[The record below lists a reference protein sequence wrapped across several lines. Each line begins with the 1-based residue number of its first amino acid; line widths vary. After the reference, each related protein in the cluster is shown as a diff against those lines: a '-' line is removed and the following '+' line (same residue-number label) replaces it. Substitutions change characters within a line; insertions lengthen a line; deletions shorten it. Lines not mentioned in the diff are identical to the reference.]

1 MQVAEIKIAREQ
13 AAELYR
19 KYQEHRHYQTD
30 VDADIARAYKEIAR
44 GKVVIRALESIR
56 LAGLKEG
63 GLPKLAIAP
72 ADAVACRCE
81 RSWNGEATMD
91 ARDPRAGWRHTEAEN
106 WRIERSFIHFPRD
119 SFPRYP
125 GHERTPRGVAL
136 VPPVPLH
143 LRPKR
148 GLANYH
154 ILWEAEWTRI
164 PPHDPFLL
172 RRIGKSDMWVVCAA
186 WDLTEVERAAL
197 ATRI

>member
-56 LAGLKEG
+56 LAGLKED

-81 RSWNGEATMD
+81 RSWKRPPESSRRRWAIGCRRLQCKPLSGILNS
-91 ARDPRAGWRHTEAEN
+91 
-106 WRIERSFIHFPRD
+106 IS
-119 SFPRYP
+119 
-125 GHERTPRGVAL
+125 TPITG
-136 VPPVPLH
+136 
-143 LRPKR
+143 
-148 GLANYH
+148 
-154 ILWEAEWTRI
+154 
-164 PPHDPFLL
+164 
-172 RRIGKSDMWVVCAA
+172 
-186 WDLTEVERAAL
+186 
-197 ATRI
+197 